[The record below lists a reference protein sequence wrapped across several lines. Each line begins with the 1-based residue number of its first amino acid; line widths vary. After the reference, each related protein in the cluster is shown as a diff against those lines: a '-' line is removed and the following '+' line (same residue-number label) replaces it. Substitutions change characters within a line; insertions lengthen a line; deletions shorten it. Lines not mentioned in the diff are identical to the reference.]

1 MSAPLLYYQE
11 DIMPEYHDIIYD
23 VKGHI
28 AVITLNRPG
37 ALNAWHRGMNEE
49 LRHAARAIDND
60 PAVRVVII
68 TGSGEKSFCSGIDLK
83 KISSGE
89 NFITGPDI
97 RDYYDGI
104 RKLREVFSM
113 YEKLAVP
120 VIAAINGYCLGGGLE
135 LALACD
141 IRLAVEA
148 SVFSLPEVQLGI
160 IPDLGGCQRLPRAVG
175 IGKAKELIYTGRRVD
190 AKEALRIGLIQQV
203 YPADKLMEE
212 AMKMAG
218 EMAGY
223 NPVVVQAAKRACNVA
238 MSYPLEIGLAFETT
252 TSAFAIKDALPGSG
266 PFTIK

>member
-1 MSAPLLYYQE
+1 MSAYRDL
-11 DIMPEYHDIIYD
+11 IYD
-23 VKGHI
+23 VQGHI

-37 ALNAWHRGMNEE
+37 SMNAWYRGMNNE
-49 LRHAARAIDND
+49 LKQAAIEIENN
-60 PAVRVVII
+60 PNVRVAII
-68 TGSGEKSFCSGIDLK
+68 TGSGEKAFSSGIDLK
-83 KISSGE
+83 KIASGE

-104 RKLREVFSM
+104 SKLRDVFTM

-141 IRLAVEA
+141 FRVAVEY

-175 IGKAKELIYTGRRVD
+175 IAKAKELIYTGKRIE
-190 AKEALRIGLIQQV
+190 APEALRIGLIQQI
-203 YPADKLMEE
+203 YPKDKLMEE
-212 AMKMAG
+212 TLKMAG
-218 EMAGY
+218 EIAGY

-238 MSYPLEIGLAFETT
+238 MSYPLEIGLSYETISSAFTMNDT
-252 TSAFAIKDALPGSG
+252 QHGTRPFAIK
-266 PFTIK
+266 

>member
-1 MSAPLLYYQE
+1 
-11 DIMPEYHDIIYD
+11 MPDYNDIIYR
-23 VKGHI
+23 VEGHI

-49 LRHAARAIDND
+49 LRRASHEIDDD
-60 PAVRVVII
+60 PQVRVLII
-68 TGSGEKSFCSGIDLK
+68 TGSGPKSFCSGIDLK
-83 KISSGE
+83 KVQAGE

-104 RKLREVFSM
+104 RKLREVFTL

-141 IRLAVEA
+141 IRLAIEA

-160 IPDLGGCQRLPRAVG
+160 IPDMGGCQRLPRAVG
-175 IGKAKELIYTGRRVD
+175 IGNAKQLIYTGKRID
-190 AKEALRIGLIQQV
+190 SKEALRIGLVQQV

-212 AMKMAG
+212 TMKMAG
-218 EMAGY
+218 EIAGH

-238 MSYPLEIGLAFETT
+238 MSYPLEIGLSYETI
-252 TSAFAIKDALPGSG
+252 TSAFTMNNAVPGSG

>member
-1 MSAPLLYYQE
+1 
-11 DIMPEYHDIIYD
+11 MPAYRDLIYD
-23 VKGHI
+23 VKGHV
-28 AVITLNRPG
+28 AVITLNRPD

-49 LRHAARAIDND
+49 LRQAATEIDND
-60 PAVRVVII
+60 PNVRVVII
-68 TGSGEKSFCSGIDLK
+68 TGAGEKSFSSGIDLK
-83 KISSGE
+83 KIASGE
-89 NFITGPDI
+89 LFITGPGI

-141 IRLAVEA
+141 VRLAVES

-175 IGKAKELIYTGRRVD
+175 IGKAKELIYTGKRID
-190 AKEALRIGLIQQV
+190 AAEALRIGLIQHV
-203 YPADKLMEE
+203 YPREKLMEE
-212 AMKMAG
+212 AFKMANQI
-218 EMAGY
+218 AGY

-238 MSYPLEIGLAFETT
+238 MSYPLEIGLNFETT
-252 TSAFAIKDALPGSG
+252 SSAFTMNDTKHGPRPFPIK
-266 PFTIK
+266 

>member
-1 MSAPLLYYQE
+1 
-11 DIMPEYHDIIYD
+11 MPAYRDLIYD
-23 VKGHI
+23 VQGHI

-37 ALNAWHRGMNEE
+37 SMNAWYRGMNNE
-49 LRHAARAIDND
+49 LKQAAIEVDND
-60 PAVRVVII
+60 PNVRVVII
-68 TGSGEKSFCSGIDLK
+68 TGSGEKAFSSGIDLK
-83 KISSGE
+83 KIAAGE

-104 RKLREVFSM
+104 RKLRDVFTM

-141 IRLAVEA
+141 FRVAVEY

-175 IGKAKELIYTGRRVD
+175 IDKAKELIYTGKRIE
-190 AKEALRIGLIQQV
+190 APEALRIGLIQQI
-203 YPADKLMEE
+203 YPKGKLMEE
-212 AMKMAG
+212 TLKMAN
-218 EMAGY
+218 EIAGY

-238 MSYPLEIGLAFETT
+238 MSYPLEIGLTFETT
-252 TSAFAIKDALPGSG
+252 SSAFTMNDPQFGSRPFPIK
-266 PFTIK
+266 